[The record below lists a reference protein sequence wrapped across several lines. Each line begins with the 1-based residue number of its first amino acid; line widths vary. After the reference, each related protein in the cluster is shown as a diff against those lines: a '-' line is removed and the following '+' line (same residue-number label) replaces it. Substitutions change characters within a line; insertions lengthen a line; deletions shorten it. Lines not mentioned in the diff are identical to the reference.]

1 MYKYQKYQQPRH
13 FRISI
18 LTSSSSVPSIPCHI
32 LNSTFAFQIY
42 SIQTDFKFPSL
53 SRSLYHLIPDPAAK
67 WLHCQ
72 RKRQQQRK
80 RGTSSR
86 GASNVLL
93 VLVSCSL
100 FLSQFVPVTSS
111 WSPGTA
117 QTPSSSIA
125 AVPAGPSPSTT
136 TTQSVT
142 EEGTSASTTP
152 SPVTPPPP
160 SRAPSEDAAVS
171 SSPSS
176 VDGNRSSPLGIT
188 SSTAATR
195 PSTTVSP
202 KTGGGGAA
210 DPEMQADDGGVEI
223 GQPPL
228 PPQFMTQC
236 AMSEHTCNNGRC
248 IPLNKFCDSVND
260 CGDSSDEPRFCTSE

>member
-1 MYKYQKYQQPRH
+1 M
-13 FRISI
+13 
-18 LTSSSSVPSIPCHI
+18 
-32 LNSTFAFQIY
+32 
-42 SIQTDFKFPSL
+42 
-53 SRSLYHLIPDPAAK
+53 
-67 WLHCQ
+67 
-72 RKRQQQRK
+72 
-80 RGTSSR
+80 
-86 GASNVLL
+86 
-93 VLVSCSL
+93 
-100 FLSQFVPVTSS
+100 TSS
-111 WSPGTA
+111 WSPATA
-117 QTPSSSIA
+117 QTLSSSIA

-142 EEGTSASTTP
+142 EEGTSTTTAS
-152 SPVTPPPP
+152 SVTPP
-160 SRAPSEDAAVS
+160 SSAPSEDAAVS

-176 VDGNRSSPLGIT
+176 ADGHRSSPLGIT

-195 PSTTVSP
+195 PSTMMSP
-202 KTGGGGAA
+202 KTSGGGAA